1 MAESPFIYMSASS
14 MSATE
19 ATEMTED
26 TGFSLFPHDATISMV
41 PSGPEWIAR
50 QNQQEIMS
58 LSWGWSDGTATVSR
72 EQVDALSKR
81 VAFVKKGMLGLV
93 LVAVCTL
100 LFCSVWILDDS
111 PMTVPFLSITLIVS
125 FLLYICADVYGRRLT
140 SQLADMF
147 SRGVLGKDTNHM
159 MSDKGKEEQIQVTVH
174 RFVQWTPRQTLEE
187 ILSVEGWTEEDLT
200 VLRPLVQE
208 KKVSTYLTNGALLA
222 FLLWIFL
229 PIIFPRLH
237 EWQSATYMLVCNML
251 IFAFCWTG
259 VLNGRVEQMFASRFM
274 PPLSGPPG
282 FMQPLS
288 GPPEVV

>member
-1 MAESPFIYMSASS
+1 
-14 MSATE
+14 
-19 ATEMTED
+19 
-26 TGFSLFPHDATISMV
+26 MV

-72 EQVDALSKR
+72 EQVDALLKR
-81 VAFVKKGMLGLV
+81 VAFAKKRILCLV
-93 LVAVCTL
+93 FVAAFTL
-100 LFCSVWILDDS
+100 LVWKGDTRRTFS
-111 PMTVPFLSITLIVS
+111 FLSITLIVS
-125 FLLYICADVYGRRLT
+125 LLLCIRAVIYGRILE
-140 SQLADMF
+140 SQLTDMF
-147 SRGVLGKDTNHM
+147 SRGVLGKHTNHM
-159 MSDKGKEEQIQVTVH
+159 MSEDKGKEEQIQVTVH

-200 VLRPLVQE
+200 VLRPLLQE

-259 VLNGRVEQMFASRFM
+259 VLNGRVEQVFASRFM

-288 GPPEVV
+288 GPPAVV